1 MQGSVTSLV
10 YLELFRAV
18 SLVSMLIISTL
29 CYCGNIPANRTNKSM
44 AKEGAGTM
52 ENNLEGKRQPG
63 KPRILIVGGVAGG
76 ASCAARARRMSEK
89 AEIVVFERGPYVS
102 FANCGLPYYVGDVIT
117 DEKDLLIATPE
128 LFRRRFNIEV
138 RLRSEVSSIDREK
151 HEIEVRNGLTG
162 EAYRES
168 YDALVLATGAAP
180 VRPPIP
186 GIDLPGIFS
195 LRTIPDSRQIREQIA
210 ERQAKRA
217 VVVGGGFIGLETT
230 ENLVRRGLS
239 VTIVE
244 MLAQVMPPIDPEM
257 AVPIQE
263 HLTANGVSLCL
274 GDGVAGFEQDPKGS
288 TISVVTKS
296 GGRHVCDMVLLAI
309 GVRPEIALAKEANL
323 EVGQLGGIRVDDQMH
338 TSDERI
344 WAVGDAVEV
353 RNFVSGEWSLFPLAG
368 VANRQGRIAADVI
381 LGREAKFRGVQGTI
395 VCKAFDITVAA
406 TGMSEKSLNRA
417 KVHAQ
422 GQAYEKIYLHPGHH
436 VGYYPGARPITMKL
450 IFSTEDG
457 KILGAQAVG
466 EEGVEKRIDVIA
478 MAIQKGATV
487 FDLEEAE
494 LCYAPQFGAAK
505 DPVNIAGM
513 IAANALRGD
522 APVAHWADVRASQKH
537 VLDVREPQE
546 FDLGHA
552 EGAHNIPLHSLRGR
566 MSELPHDREILVYCA
581 VGQRSY
587 YASRALRLNGFSAKN
602 ISGGITNYGAESD
615 GLPSEK
621 PKDTLSPR

>member
-1 MQGSVTSLV
+1 M
-10 YLELFRAV
+10 
-18 SLVSMLIISTL
+18 
-29 CYCGNIPANRTNKSM
+29 K
-44 AKEGAGTM
+44 
-52 ENNLEGKRQPG
+52 NNLEEERQPG

-89 AEIVVFERGPYVS
+89 AEIIMFERGPYVS

-117 DEKDLLIATPE
+117 DERDLLVATPE
-128 LFRRRFNIEV
+128 LFRKRFNIEV
-138 RLRSEVSSIDREK
+138 RLRSEVQSIDREK
-151 HEIEVRNGLTG
+151 HEIQVRNGQTG
-162 EAYRES
+162 EVYRES

-210 ERQAKRA
+210 ERNAKRA

-244 MLAQVMPPIDPEM
+244 MLAQVMPPVDPEM

-274 GDGVAGFEQDPKGS
+274 GDGVAGFEQDAEGKA
-288 TISVVTKS
+288 ISVITKA
-296 GGRHVCDMVLLAI
+296 GGRYVCDMVLLAI
-309 GVRPEIALAKEANL
+309 GVRPEIALAKGAGL
-323 EVGQLGGIRVDDQMH
+323 EIGQLGGIRVDDQMH

-381 LGREAKFRGVQGTI
+381 LDREPRFRGVQGTI
-395 VCKAFDITVAA
+395 VCKVFDITVAA
-406 TGMSEKSLNRA
+406 TGLSERSLNRG
-417 KVHAQ
+417 KVHGWEQ
-422 GQAYEKIYLHPGHH
+422 PYEKIYLHPGHH
-436 VGYYPGARPITMKL
+436 VGYYPGAKPITMKL

-457 KILGAQAVG
+457 KVLGAQAVG

-513 IAANALRGD
+513 IAANAMRGD
-522 APVAHWADVRASQKH
+522 APVAHWADVRSPEPY
-537 VLDVREPQE
+537 VLDVREPEE

-552 EGAHNIPLHSLRGR
+552 EGAHNIPLHSLRGK
-566 MSELPHDREILVYCA
+566 MSELPRDREILVYCA

-587 YASRALRLNGFSAKN
+587 YASRALRLNGFPAKN
-602 ISGGITNYGAESD
+602 ISGGIANYHAES
-615 GLPSEK
+615 GGPPLEK
-621 PKDTLSPR
+621 PKDRSPSR